1 MIRTS
6 KCNYLFIDPRIK
18 AYNKEL
24 FTSRTSGIDHHL
36 SLPKKNTHTREIRFS
51 NKFISIPHKKLD
63 YKINKIL

>member
-36 SLPKKNTHTREIRFS
+36 SLPKKTHTQE
-51 NKFISIPHKKLD
+51 K
-63 YKINKIL
+63 

>member
-36 SLPKKNTHTREIRFS
+36 SLPKKTHTQE
-51 NKFISIPHKKLD
+51 K
-63 YKINKIL
+63 KILKQIHFNSTQETGL